1 MIIDDQADYRR
12 LLSHHISARWPDA
25 VILEFDPRRSGR
37 LPDGFSGAGHELVLL
52 GDPAGGGEALD
63 WLRRFRRVPQ
73 FPPVLFIGS
82 GDERQVVA
90 AIKAG
95 AEDYLGRAS
104 LSHARLVQAMEP
116 ALGLAVADGAAAA
129 EAWPTLRGYEL
140 LGRLAAGGAVP
151 GAARVFLGREQAT
164 GRELVL
170 KVLGVATADDS
181 LLDRFLHEYEL
192 VARIRHPGVVRIE
205 DLGVTDDHAY
215 IAMEHCAGGNLRERI
230 HAGMAPAA
238 ALAATR
244 DIAAALA
251 ALHGIGVLHR
261 DLKPSNILFR
271 ADGSLALTDF
281 GLARQAGGP
290 GELRGLGPIF
300 GTPAYMSPE
309 QGHGQQ
315 VDARG
320 DLYSLGIVLFEM
332 LTGQQPYAGD
342 NPLALI
348 IQHRQAPVP
357 RLPGPLADWQPVLDR
372 LLAKDPAGR
381 YQDAAELLEALP
393 TPG

>member
-12 LLSHHISARWPDA
+12 LLSHHVSTRWPDA

-37 LPDGFSGAGHELVLL
+37 LPDGFSGAGHDLVLL
-52 GDPAGGGEALD
+52 GDPAGGVSALD
-63 WLRRFRRVPQ
+63 WLRRFCQVPQ
-73 FPPVLFIGS
+73 FPPVLFMGS

-90 AIKAG
+90 AIKSG
-95 AEDYLGRAS
+95 AEDYLARAS
-104 LSHARLVQAMEP
+104 LTHARLVEAMEQ
-116 ALGLAVADGAAAA
+116 ALRLAGPAAAA
-129 EAWPTLRGYEL
+129 DAAGWPALRGYEL
-140 LGRLAAGGAVP
+140 LRCIAAGGA
-151 GAARVFLGREQAT
+151 AQVFLGRERAT

-170 KVLGVATADDS
+170 KVLGVAAADDS
-181 LLDRFLHEYEL
+181 LLDRFLHEYQL
-192 VARIRHPGVVRIE
+192 VAQIRHPGVVRIE

-215 IAMEHCAGGNLRERI
+215 IAMEHCADGSLRERI
-230 HAGMAPAA
+230 QAGMEPPAV
-238 ALAATR
+238 LAVTR

-261 DLKPSNILFR
+261 DLKPANVLFR

-281 GLARQAGGP
+281 GLARQGGA

-309 QGHGQQ
+309 QGHGQP

-332 LTGQQPYAGD
+332 LTGRQPYAGD
-342 NPLALI
+342 KPMTLI

-357 RLPGPLADWQPVLDR
+357 RLPGPLAAWQPVLDR
-372 LLAKDPAGR
+372 LLAKEPAGR
-381 YQDAAELLEALP
+381 YPDAGALLEALASHP
-393 TPG
+393 VGAA